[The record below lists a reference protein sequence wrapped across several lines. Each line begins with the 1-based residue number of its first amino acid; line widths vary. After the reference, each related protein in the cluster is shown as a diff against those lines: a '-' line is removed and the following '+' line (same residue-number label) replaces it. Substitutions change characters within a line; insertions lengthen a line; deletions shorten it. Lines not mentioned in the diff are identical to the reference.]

1 MEPSGGHVPT
11 SDDPSPAG
19 EPDAT
24 TEGSPVPSAAADP
37 AGSNPP
43 PTSPDGDVWGA
54 GPPPPTSSP
63 EPPPDP
69 WSRAAARDAGWPTP
83 PGPAG
88 PSPYGQ
94 GSYGQQPPHGR
105 APEPYGQAQ
114 PPYGQAQPPYGQ
126 AQPPYGQAQP
136 PYGQA
141 QPPYGQAQ
149 PPYGQVPGPYGYGQ
163 VGYDQAYGQAW
174 GAPMVDTWVG
184 ERPTRGRD
192 SYPPL
197 RWGIGDIFYGLLVML
212 AASFVVAIPFV
223 IANIDSP
230 DNLTD
235 ANLGLVVASA
245 IATWVGF
252 GGWPILVTYWRG
264 QRSLAKDFRY
274 WFRWVDVPIGIGA
287 GLVAL
292 FLGGLIAALQNS
304 LDIEQASNT
313 QVLTENKGNAVA
325 YVVVSLV
332 VAIGAPVFEEMFFRG
347 LTYAAIEKR
356 FGSVWAVVG
365 STLLFGILH
374 FQTGSAGIAIVFL
387 ILHITVFGLILGLL
401 RYFTN
406 RCGAGVLAHFTINGT
421 ATLLILLGVG

>member
-1 MEPSGGHVPT
+1 MEPSGGDAPT
-11 SDDPSPAG
+11 PDERVRPADEG
-19 EPDAT
+19 WPDAPPAQPPGPDVPAAGPT
-24 TEGSPVPSAAADP
+24 PSA
-37 AGSNPP
+37 
-43 PTSPDGDVWGA
+43 SPDDFVWGA
-54 GPPPPTSSP
+54 GPLPAASP
-63 EPPPDP
+63 APPPDP
-69 WSRAAARDAGWPTP
+69 WSRAAARDAGVASPGQAQPSPGQDPYGPGQQP
-83 PGPAG
+83 PYGQD
-88 PSPYGQ
+88 PYGQ
-94 GSYGQQPPHGR
+94 GPYGQGPYGQQPP
-105 APEPYGQAQ
+105 YGQGQ
-114 PPYGQAQPPYGQ
+114 PPPYGQAQTPYGQ
-126 AQPPYGQAQP
+126 PSSGQD
-136 PYGQA
+136 
-141 QPPYGQAQ
+141 
-149 PPYGQVPGPYGYGQ
+149 PGPYGYGYGQ
-163 VGYDQAYGQAW
+163 PGYPQAPYGQAW

-184 ERPTRGRD
+184 ERPARGRD

-197 RWGIGDIFYGLLVML
+197 RWGIGDVFYGLLVMV
-212 AASFVVAIPFV
+212 AASFLIAIPFV
-223 IANIDSP
+223 IANVDNP

-287 GLVAL
+287 GLLAL

-304 LDIEQASNT
+304 LNIEQASNT
-313 QVLTENKGNAVA
+313 QVLTENKGNALA

-365 STLLFGILH
+365 STVLFGILH
-374 FQTGSAGIAIVFL
+374 FQTGSAGIAILFL

-401 RYFTN
+401 RYLTN

-421 ATLLILLGVG
+421 ATLLILFGVG